1 MKDKSIGAVIL
12 AAGKGTRMNSDLA
25 KVLHPI
31 GGRPMLA
38 YSVDLARAVGA
49 ERIVA
54 VIGHQAQQVR
64 ELCAAPGLLF
74 VEQRPQL
81 GTGHA
86 VLQAR
91 EAFSGFAGRVLILC
105 GDVPLLKTATIAA
118 LIDHHDAT
126 GAAVTVM
133 TVVLPDP
140 GNYGRVVKEANG
152 EVMKIVEA
160 RDATAAEKEIR
171 EINTGIYCADC
182 EFLFA
187 AVTRIGNCNAQ
198 REYYLTD
205 IMEIARQDGVR
216 AQAYVAEEAVE
227 VMGINTPEELAYAR
241 RVVAAWE
248 EVPRA
253 GDAGKRI

>member
-1 MKDKSIGAVIL
+1 MEDKSIGAVIL
-12 AAGKGTRMNSDLA
+12 AAGKGTRMHSDLA
-25 KVLHPI
+25 KVLHTI
-31 GGRPMLA
+31 DGRPMLA

-64 ELCAAPGLLF
+64 EFCAAPGLLF

-91 EAFSGFAGRVLILC
+91 KAFAGFAGRVLVLC
-105 GDVPLLKTATIAA
+105 GDVPLLRTNTIAA
-118 LIDHHDAT
+118 LIDRHDAT

-133 TVVLPDP
+133 TVVLSDP
-140 GNYGRVVKEANG
+140 GNYGRVVKDANG

-160 RDATAAEKEIR
+160 RDATEAEKEIR
-171 EINTGIYCADC
+171 EINTGIYCADSG
-182 EFLFA
+182 FLFS

-205 IMEIARQDGVR
+205 IMEIARRDGVR
-216 AQAYVAEEAVE
+216 TQAYVAADAVE
-227 VMGINTPEELAYAR
+227 VMGINTPEELACAR
-241 RVVAAWE
+241 RIVAAWE
-248 EVPRA
+248 DMA
-253 GDAGKRI
+253 

>member
-1 MKDKSIGAVIL
+1 MEDKSIGAVIL
-12 AAGKGTRMNSDLA
+12 AAGKGTRMHSDLA
-25 KVLHPI
+25 KVLHTI
-31 GGRPMLA
+31 DGRPMLA

-91 EAFSGFAGRVLILC
+91 KAFAGFAGRVLVLC
-105 GDVPLLKTATIAA
+105 GDVPLLRTNTIAA
-118 LIDHHDAT
+118 LIDRHDAT

-133 TVVLPDP
+133 TVVLSDP
-140 GNYGRVVKEANG
+140 GNYGRVVKDANG

-160 RDATAAEKEIR
+160 RDATEAEKEIH
-171 EINTGIYCADC
+171 EINTGIYCADSG
-182 EFLFA
+182 FLFS

-205 IMEIARQDGVR
+205 IMEIARRDGVR
-216 AQAYVAEEAVE
+216 TQAYVAADAVE
-227 VMGINTPEELAYAR
+227 VMGINTPEELACAR
-241 RVVAAWE
+241 RIVAAWE
-248 EVPRA
+248 DMA
-253 GDAGKRI
+253 